1 MYDLKGI
8 MTKAWSLYRKA
19 KGGMLFAMA
28 LHRAWESAKARPL
41 NDARI
46 AQAQQLAGIG
56 EKCLT
61 WAGWKA
67 EGRTVRHG
75 ERCLFQV
82 QLIHASRG
90 DGAEYRASFFS
101 ESQTEPDA
109 DAMSA

>member
-1 MYDLKGI
+1 MYNRSEI
-8 MTKAWSLYRKA
+8 FRKAWSLYRK
-19 KGGMLFAMA
+19 GGITFAVA
-28 LHRAWESAKARPL
+28 LHRSWLSAKARPE

-46 AQAQQLAGIG
+46 AQAQQLAGVA

-82 QLIHASRG
+82 VLVHASRG

-109 DAMSA
+109 DAMTA